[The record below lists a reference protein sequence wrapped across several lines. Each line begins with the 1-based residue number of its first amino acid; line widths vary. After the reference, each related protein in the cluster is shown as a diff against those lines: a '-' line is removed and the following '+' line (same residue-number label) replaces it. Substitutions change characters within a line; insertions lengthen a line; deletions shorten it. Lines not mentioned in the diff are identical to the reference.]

1 MVLAIACRRSLHSAF
16 LVLMRISETLGS
28 RLYRDTSFM
37 RSTGA
42 SRWGA
47 KLWDLR
53 RQKIPFHQSRTKS
66 PTTLQDSETPGRV
79 QKKVTNPQ
87 RRSAMIKGHTR
98 ARNFLTQWPL
108 PIAAAIV
115 VAAGAGATASAPPAD
130 AQPPGTLCG
139 HVQNRVG
146 VSLPV
151 IVLSGDPDCVTA
163 VHVASDYVNGP
174 RDSDGG
180 TLQLQNVDG
189 WQCEVPLLPGRSH
202 ADSYLECDQSGSG
215 FKIGN

>member
-1 MVLAIACRRSLHSAF
+1 
-16 LVLMRISETLGS
+16 
-28 RLYRDTSFM
+28 
-37 RSTGA
+37 
-42 SRWGA
+42 
-47 KLWDLR
+47 
-53 RQKIPFHQSRTKS
+53 
-66 PTTLQDSETPGRV
+66 
-79 QKKVTNPQ
+79 
-87 RRSAMIKGHTR
+87 MIKGHTR

-189 WQCEVPLLPGRSH
+189 WQLCGRFSGIRYPLSGGSRGRPS
-202 ADSYLECDQSGSG
+202 AEGGIFGTLKPSRSG
-215 FKIGN
+215 FTRW